1 MSDLRT
7 KLAERVAELEQKIQ
21 TLGAEINSESEAL
34 QNKKLEVEKA
44 NKELAIL
51 LKTAQDLKKEGI

>member
-7 KLAERVAELEQKIQ
+7 KLVERVTELEIKIQ
-21 TLGAEINSESEAL
+21 TLGAEVNSESEAL
-34 QNKKLEVEKA
+34 QSKKIEIEKA

-51 LKTAQDLKKEGI
+51 LKTAEELKKQGL